1 MGTTLR
7 AELSEKNPY
16 WIEKHRYYE
25 LKHFCLQYPIWKKAY
40 AALDG
45 TNTKTMNLAMRVI
58 TNNIDDPT
66 SRYAIARAYYAD
78 RMNMLERVANFTNP
92 ELAKYLLKG
101 ITEGWSYDILK
112 ATLSIPCGDD
122 ESLWHFTVIFNENEY
137 LHKRLVTVMD
147 NFDDGENPA
156 VQSMLVTNEN
166 NRTATFEYHMDKDVK
181 VDVKLSVYYCK
192 ECRIITAE
200 W

>member
-25 LKHFCLQYPIWKKAY
+25 LKHFCLQYPI
-40 AALDG
+40 
-45 TNTKTMNLAMRVI
+45 
-58 TNNIDDPT
+58 
-66 SRYAIARAYYAD
+66 
-78 RMNMLERVANFTNP
+78 
-92 ELAKYLLKG
+92 
-101 ITEGWSYDILK
+101 
-112 ATLSIPCGDD
+112 
-122 ESLWHFTVIFNENEY
+122 
-137 LHKRLVTVMD
+137 LVTVMD

-166 NRTATFEYHMDKDVK
+166 NRTATFEYHMDKDIK
-181 VDVKLSVYYCK
+181 ADIKLSVYYCK

>member
-1 MGTTLR
+1 MNKIYVEVPITT
-7 AELSEKNPY
+7 N
-16 WIEKHRYYE
+16 
-25 LKHFCLQYPIWKKAY
+25 Q
-40 AALDG
+40 
-45 TNTKTMNLAMRVI
+45 T
-58 TNNIDDPT
+58 
-66 SRYAIARAYYAD
+66 
-78 RMNMLERVANFTNP
+78 
-92 ELAKYLLKG
+92 
-101 ITEGWSYDILK
+101 
-112 ATLSIPCGDD
+112 TLSIPCGDD

-181 VDVKLSVYYCK
+181 ADVKLSVYYCK
-192 ECRIITAE
+192 KCRIITAE

>member
-1 MGTTLR
+1 MG
-7 AELSEKNPY
+7 
-16 WIEKHRYYE
+16 
-25 LKHFCLQYPIWKKAY
+25 
-40 AALDG
+40 
-45 TNTKTMNLAMRVI
+45 
-58 TNNIDDPT
+58 
-66 SRYAIARAYYAD
+66 
-78 RMNMLERVANFTNP
+78 
-92 ELAKYLLKG
+92 
-101 ITEGWSYDILK
+101 
-112 ATLSIPCGDD
+112 SIPCSDD
-122 ESLWHFTVIFNENEY
+122 ESLWQFTVIFNENEY

-181 VDVKLSVYYCK
+181 ADIKLSVYYCK